1 MNTTVTTDSTAYS
14 NYCSSRLPCG
24 ICRLTMQVC
33 PMWNGCGIHI
43 MPTWGVDN
51 TEITCSVDRKGEE
64 DA

>member
-43 MPTWGVDN
+43 MPTWGVDK